1 MESKK
6 DKKNLKISMLCKIF
20 SQFYKNREEGDR
32 ENFLVV
38 IFRQREDKCCT
49 VPKIVGRFACAVDY

>member
-6 DKKNLKISMLCKIF
+6 DKKNLKISMLCKFF

-32 ENFLVV
+32 EDFSS
-38 IFRQREDKCCT
+38 
-49 VPKIVGRFACAVDY
+49 